1 MRLGFLRLAIN
12 ATLPHTHQEILDQIG
27 SIEAPEAAG
36 QITNG
41 GRN

>member
-1 MRLGFLRLAIN
+1 MN